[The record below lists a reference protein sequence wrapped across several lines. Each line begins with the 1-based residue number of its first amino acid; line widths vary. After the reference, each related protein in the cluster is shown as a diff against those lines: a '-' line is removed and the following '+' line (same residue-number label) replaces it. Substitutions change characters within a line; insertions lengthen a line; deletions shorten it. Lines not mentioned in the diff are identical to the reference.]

1 MSNQIVPQQQVALI
15 TEGDMK
21 LANRIK
27 AMLAYGEKL
36 THENALALV
45 AFSRLH
51 GLDPYNGEAYYLVR
65 EKRDAKTGEMIREEL
80 GCYPGIKGKRKLAKE
95 QLRKIDQQATYTV
108 QYSQA
113 KPTDIGL
120 GVKANDIAI
129 VMRAELRDSITTGQY
144 IVNTL
149 QLAKAGY
156 SEEKIEQIIGKAP
169 VWTGY
174 GVVYNRELAYIKQT
188 PLDLAKKRAESS
200 VTSQRF
206 DLPFADDALADDVAP
221 EITTIAESNGSE
233 PADFERIVEGDF
245 EQPRSESQI
254 MHELG
259 FDDEQE
265 EFPEEFIIGQ
275 KEFPIDVKI
284 TGENPLMTLNE
295 ARNTKTAKG
304 TQLGTLDVEQLA
316 LIIEKT
322 NDANLR
328 RAASICFDALI
339 AEAEEAEDG
348 TV

>member
-1 MSNQIVPQQQVALI
+1 MSNQIIPQQQVALI

-65 EKRDAKTGEMIREEL
+65 EKRDRETGEMVREEL

-95 QLRKIDQQATYTV
+95 QLRKLDPQATYTI
-108 QYSQA
+108 QYSA
-113 KPTDIGL
+113 VKPADIGL
-120 GVKANDIAI
+120 GVKANEISI
-129 VMRAELRDSITTGQY
+129 VMKAELRDSISTGQY

-156 SEEKIEQIIGKAP
+156 SEGKIEQIIGAAP

-221 EITTIAESNGSE
+221 EITTIAESNGND
-233 PADFERIVEGDF
+233 PADFERIIEGDY
-245 EQPRSESQI
+245 EQSRSEAQI
-254 MHELG
+254 MYELG
-259 FDDEQE
+259 FGDE
-265 EFPEEFIIGQ
+265 PEQQPEMT
-275 KEFPIDVKI
+275 ID
-284 TGENPLMTLNE
+284 E
-295 ARNTKTAKG
+295 ARNYRTDKG
-304 TQLGTLDVEQLA
+304 TQLGTLNAEQLA
-316 LIIEKT
+316 LIVEKS
-322 NDANLR
+322 NSPERR
-328 RAASICFDALI
+328 RAAAICLEALK
-339 AEAEEAEDG
+339 AEAEEDADEAASIAANI
-348 TV
+348 